1 MKKAPNYN
9 KFLKSVNKLLETKN
23 TKKKIK
29 TVKKNTKKHEV
40 AINIERRRKREQEK
54 LAEVQMRKR
63 NFEHWR
69 IIESSEKY
77 QSLIVQNLCD
87 RKSQII
93 ELEVLDG
100 IFLNLSKKYRAKSLR
115 MQEKVVRGIV
125 KKRICQTIHK
135 CIGRT
140 TDRKNKHLS
149 AKYVT
154 KCMQHIHYMMFRS

>member
-135 CIGRT
+135 CIGRN
-140 TDRKNKHLS
+140 TDIKNKHLS

-154 KCMQHIHYMMFRS
+154 KCMLLIHYMMFRS

>member
-100 IFLNLSKKYRAKSLR
+100 IFLNLSKKYRAKFDVWGNRKLAYPINYETEGYYVLVNYASEPDFPAELDR
-115 MQEKVVRGIV
+115 IV
-125 KKRICQTIHK
+125 NITQRH
-135 CIGRT
+135 
-140 TDRKNKHLS
+140 
-149 AKYVT
+149 AF
-154 KCMQHIHYMMFRS
+154 FR